1 MDYNSTFE
9 QVVAWGDMDAFG
21 HVNNT
26 IYLRYFESARVR
38 YFDAVPE
45 LAGFQGAELPVIAN
59 ISCTFKRPVVYPD
72 TLTMRVRVSE
82 MGRAS
87 LKMTCEMVSQK
98 QQKVAAIAECT
109 IVIID
114 STKGHSIRIP
124 DVWRAAIER
133 IEQRTFDQ

>member
-1 MDYNSTFE
+1 MEYKVAFE

-45 LAGFQGAELPVIAN
+45 LAGFQGTEIPVVAN
-59 ISCTFKRPVVYPD
+59 IACSFKRPVVYPD
-72 TLTMRVRVSE
+72 TLTVKVGVAS

-87 LKMTCEMVSQK
+87 LKMTCEMVSPK
-98 QQKVAAIAECT
+98 VGVAAIAECT

-114 STKGHSIRIP
+114 STKGHSVRIP
-124 DVWRAAIER
+124 PIWREAIAR
-133 IEQRTFDQ
+133 IEGHSFEEK

>member
-1 MDYNSTFE
+1 MEYTTAFE

-45 LAGFQGAELPVIAN
+45 LAGFQGTEIPVIAN
-59 ISCTFKRPVVYPD
+59 IACSFKRPVVYPD
-72 TLTMRVRVSE
+72 TLTVKVGVES

-87 LKMTCEMVSQK
+87 LKMTCEMISPKVG
-98 QQKVAAIAECT
+98 VAAIAECT

-114 STKGHSIRIP
+114 STKGHSVRIP
-124 DVWRAAIER
+124 AIWREAIER
-133 IEQRTFDQ
+133 IEKRTFE